1 MRNAFAKS
9 VTEIAKKNDNIILLS
24 GDIGNRL
31 FNDFRKNFENR
42 FYNCGIAEAN
52 MTSVAAG
59 LSTCGLKPITYT
71 IASFNTLRCLEQIKL
86 DVCYPNRPVIIVGTG
101 AGLSYANLGSTHHTI
116 EDIGIL
122 KNFPNLQI
130 LCPSDA
136 SETKF
141 ALKEAIKSKKPTYIR
156 LGKKGEPDLKLKN
169 KFRIGQVHEILKG
182 KKKDL
187 LIISYG
193 TILSEVMKSVKYFNN
208 VGIYPTILKTDTI
221 NPIDMNKIV
230 KQIKKFKNISII
242 EEHLELTGLGSQIS
256 DFLIRK
262 KIKAKN
268 IKIMGLPKLFLSSC
282 GNQNQAREKF
292 NISSKNI
299 FKEILSSYLYK

>member
-9 VTEIAKKNDNIILLS
+9 VTEIAKKNDKIILLS

-256 DFLIRK
+256 DFLLRK
-262 KIKAKN
+262 KIKVKN
-268 IKIMGLPKLFLSSC
+268 IKIIGLPKLFLSSC
-282 GNQNQAREKF
+282 GNQNQVREKF